1 MCNSVLPPAQT
12 ALGQSSASGAV
23 SLTTSPSTTLPA
35 TIGGTCGLICL
46 FPTPEDQEG
55 QTVQVSGVA
64 VVNPETN
71 EPYECFGRF
80 EEDRRSRRAARRV
93 LRSLSLPVPRRRLDI
108 CAFAARVT
116 GPIPEGA
123 PAEIRWQVALVHCA
137 REGITSAG
145 LPVEF
150 GSPLFKKTG
159 IVFGNLAYYSKAA
172 ADFAGSVWAD
182 KQSHLSSSTPDSDP
196 RHIRSGPPATARCR
210 RRS

>member
-35 TIGGTCGLICL
+35 AIGGTCGLICL

-55 QTVQVSGVA
+55 QTVQVSSVA

-80 EEDRRSRRAARRV
+80 QEDRRSRRAARRV
-93 LRSLSLPVPRRRLDI
+93 LRSLTLPVPRRRLDI

-123 PAEIRWQVALVHCA
+123 PAEIRWQVALGQTKPEEFEKLLGEFHGWISGELNGKRFRNHVCFTQVDK
-137 REGITSAG
+137 IVPAG
-145 LPVEF
+145 
-150 GSPLFKKTG
+150 
-159 IVFGNLAYYSKAA
+159 
-172 ADFAGSVWAD
+172 
-182 KQSHLSSSTPDSDP
+182 
-196 RHIRSGPPATARCR
+196 
-210 RRS
+210 